1 VDVQGVLQQRVLSKE
16 VIDALPTGR
25 TTTNMA
31 VLIPGMVLSTTFSGE
46 AQDVGG
52 NTGDVMQA
60 LSIHGGRGGD
70 LRRMVDGLSMQ
81 SFGAN
86 SSAFAPNS
94 GMIQEVA
101 VDVAAGSAEQSTGG
115 VRVNVTS
122 RLRGGVLAQG
132 GISTGRTLTDSCE
145 IRAAVPEAT
154 VLNPYC
160 RIQTP
165 YLTQLKLL
173 AAYTIPAIGVQASGT
188 FQSVPGPLIQA
199 NAVYTSA
206 QVAGSLGRPLAGAAT
221 AQVNVIA
228 PGNAYGDRL
237 NQLDFRVGKLLRFGR
252 TKTALNV
259 DIYNVFNDN
268 AALTENASFA
278 VFRQPLLVLNPRLV
292 KFSVNLDF

>member
-1 VDVQGVLQQRVLSKE
+1 MQRLLKSAFVVACVILLPSAAYAQASIAGVAR
-16 VIDALPTGR
+16 DASG
-25 TTTNMA
+25 A
-31 VLIPGMVLSTTFSGE
+31 VLPGVTVEAASPALIEKVRSVVSDGSGQYRIVNLRPGTYSVTFTLTGFNTVKRDGIE
-46 AQDVGG
+46 LAGAVTATVNADMRVGG
-52 NTGDVMQA
+52 VEETILVTRRRA
-60 LSIHGGRGGD
+60 SRGRAG
-70 LRRMVDGLSMQ
+70 R
-81 SFGAN
+81 
-86 SSAFAPNS
+86 P
-94 GMIQEVA
+94 
-101 VDVAAGSAEQSTGG
+101 AAARAEQ
-115 VRVNVTS
+115 
-122 RLRGGVLAQG
+122 
-132 GISTGRTLTDSCE
+132 
-145 IRAAVPEAT
+145 
-154 VLNPYC
+154 
-160 RIQTP
+160 QTP